1 MKQIIGD
8 KVYIAKGT
16 IKKLRWGMGL
26 RIESPLVSSIML
38 SKIMGVFTEENGCF
52 YWDRDLEFEF
62 QPVIDEEAKEFVK
75 NADWILDYE
84 YLNDLSLDELKEEYN
99 DIEEPYNELVKKIN
113 NMQNACDN
121 KRKKEKIYKSFEPE
135 ILQAEFALEEIGD
148 LYKKKEK
155 EIELARIEQE
165 EAQKREEIEVKKRT
179 LKDIIRRAWNKKD
192 NK

>member
-1 MKQIIGD
+1 MKKIIAD

-16 IKKLRWGMGL
+16 IKKLRFGMGF

-38 SKIMGVFTEENGCF
+38 SKIMGIFTEENGCF
-52 YWDRDLEFEF
+52 YWDRDLDFEF

-84 YLNDLSLDELKEEYN
+84 YLNDLSLDELEEEYN
-99 DIEEPYNELVKKIN
+99 EIKESYNKRVNEIN
-113 NMQNACDN
+113 NMKNACNN
-121 KRKKEKIYKSFEPE
+121 KGKKEKIYKSFKPE
-135 ILQAEFALEEIGD
+135 ILQAEFALEEIED

-165 EAQKREEIEVKKRT
+165 EAQKREEIVIKKRT